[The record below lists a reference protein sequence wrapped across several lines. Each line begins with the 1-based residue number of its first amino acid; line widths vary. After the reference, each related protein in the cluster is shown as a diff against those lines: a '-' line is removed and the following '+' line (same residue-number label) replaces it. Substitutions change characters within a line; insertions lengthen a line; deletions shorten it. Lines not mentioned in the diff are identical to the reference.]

1 MSKNNDL
8 KINAQRL
15 NLLYQERI
23 ACLTEMMDEL
33 KEQEDFDI
41 PHIFSIVY
49 QCLNEMELHLDGGG
63 IFGIKDD
70 HFTFYASR
78 NIVEPDNYWNDLPLN
93 KKNQILHEIES
104 EALKEV
110 LFWNYEQKLP
120 DLMHVKSNNLAIAIS
135 LLCNRA
141 DDEKMYMILFRDK
154 LNKPFIS
161 AETQL
166 IKIIS
171 RIMGWHLNYEF
182 TYQVLMYQFEK
193 SFRRKIH

>member
-1 MSKNNDL
+1 MTPNKDI

-41 PHIFSIVY
+41 SHIFSIVY
-49 QCLNEMELHLDGGG
+49 QCLNEMILYLDGGG
-63 IFGIKDD
+63 IVGVKDD
-70 HFTFYASR
+70 NFTFYASQ
-78 NIVEPDNYWNDLPLN
+78 NIVEPVNYWNDLPLN
-93 KKNQILHEIES
+93 GKNQVLHEIES
-104 EALKEV
+104 KALKEV
-110 LFWNYEQKLP
+110 LFWNYEPKLP
-120 DLMHVKSNNLAIAIS
+120 DLFHVKSKDLAIAIS
-135 LLCNRA
+135 LLCKRA
-141 DDEKMYMILFRDK
+141 DDEKMYMVLFRDK

-161 AETQL
+161 VETQL

-182 TYQVLMYQFEK
+182 TYQVMMFQFEK
-193 SFRRKIH
+193 NFRLKIH